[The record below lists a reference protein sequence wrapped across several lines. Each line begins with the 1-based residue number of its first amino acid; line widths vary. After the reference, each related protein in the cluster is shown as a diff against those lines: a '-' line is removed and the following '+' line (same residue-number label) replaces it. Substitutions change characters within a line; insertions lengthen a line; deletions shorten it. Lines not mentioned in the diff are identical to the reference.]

1 MVIASIPA
9 VPKGTNEQGPVTPD
23 EESAKRPT
31 KVTRRPF
38 SRPRRRIKSTEVSGG
53 SFPASLVSGPG
64 TPVAGERLQE
74 AEADAES
81 PNEQAG
87 DTRAILTEELLKPV
101 PGRRS

>member
-1 MVIASIPA
+1 
-9 VPKGTNEQGPVTPD
+9 
-23 EESAKRPT
+23 
-31 KVTRRPF
+31 
-38 SRPRRRIKSTEVSGG
+38 VSGG